1 MDEADL
7 AQKREQDMIKAALS
21 SRERSLQSPDG
32 KCIWCKDEIIVVGT
46 AFCSAE
52 CGDDYNK
59 YQREMKQRL
68 GRQYQ

>member
-7 AQKREQDMIKAALS
+7 AQKREQDMIKAALLG
-21 SRERSLQSPDG
+21 REKSLQSSNG
-32 KCIWCKDEIIVVGT
+32 KCIWCKEEAIVVDT

-68 GRQYQ
+68 GKQYQ